1 MHASE
6 LLDQP
11 DREAVSVPI
20 PDPLTTAT
28 PRRRRASL
36 PVISVAISIV
46 ALLSGSALFLSGYS
60 MGRQSAVEPGTP
72 GDEGHGIPA
81 VLGHLSHDRGS
92 LRGRTGRS

>member
-72 GDEGHGIPA
+72 GDEGMASVAMPEP
-81 VLGHLSHDRGS
+81 S
-92 LRGRTGRS
+92 LASSASEWP